1 MDNPLFNAFGGF
13 ANFMKSFGQFKQNVQ
28 QNGINPQQQVQQ
40 LLNSGQM
47 TQEQCNRGLVR
58 HRDETGNFLLAGRV
72 RCRRCQNAA
81 QYKISVCSNITVAE
95 GGTAGPVT
103 IALVVDGAVIPASQM
118 EETID
123 TVGDFANV
131 ARTIDI
137 PIWAGCCQTVT
148 LRNTGTQPIQAR
160 NTNIDII
167 SPV

>member
-1 MDNPLFNAFGGF
+1 MAEYTAVAD
-13 ANFMKSFGQFKQNVQ
+13 QIVQ
-28 QNGINPQQQVQQ
+28 PGADFIFTASP
-40 LLNSGQM
+40 
-47 TQEQCNRGLVR
+47 EQCNRGLVR

-81 QYKISVCSNITVAE
+81 QYKISVGSNITVAE

-118 EETID
+118 EEAIA

-131 ARTIDI
+131 SRTIDI

-160 NTNIDII
+160 NTNIDIDII